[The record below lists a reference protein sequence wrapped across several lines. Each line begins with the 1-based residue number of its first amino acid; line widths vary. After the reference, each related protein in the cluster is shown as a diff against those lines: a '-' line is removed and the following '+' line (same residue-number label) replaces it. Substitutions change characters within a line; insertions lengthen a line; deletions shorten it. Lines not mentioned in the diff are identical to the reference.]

1 MNSPYIF
8 LTSTSDGG
16 QWLVSRSSRLNPRYT
31 LNKRQR
37 GAHKRSGRF
46 KNKKYLLLLP
56 GIEPRFLGRPSCSLV
71 TTVTDLCDRVNFVTT
86 NKRFGESCCPVIR
99 VEEAADL
106 SKKLLCMSQLHVV
119 TSHTR
124 DTFAVNTL
132 CSTKTELACSPNS
145 EVSKQDPSYKIIY
158 KHA

>member
-16 QWLVSRSSRLNPRYT
+16 QWLVSCSSRLNPRYT

-86 NKRFGESCCPVIR
+86 NKRFGESCCPVISGR
-99 VEEAADL
+99 SSRFIQKVVVYVPATRCHIPHERHFHCKYVVFDKDRTSVLA
-106 SKKLLCMSQLHVV
+106 QLR
-119 TSHTR
+119 SLQTR
-124 DTFAVNTL
+124 SFL
-132 CSTKTELACSPNS
+132 
-145 EVSKQDPSYKIIY
+145 
-158 KHA
+158 